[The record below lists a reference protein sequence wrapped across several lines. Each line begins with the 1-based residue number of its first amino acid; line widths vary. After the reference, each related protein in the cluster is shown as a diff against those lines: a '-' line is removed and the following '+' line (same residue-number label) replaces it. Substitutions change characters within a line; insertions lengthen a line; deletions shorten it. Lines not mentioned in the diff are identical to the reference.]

1 MTRPVPSA
9 RAVRVGAKWR
19 PDVPPRR
26 IPLLMR
32 WATRLNQ
39 LSVQLSWL
47 VALGGVIG
55 ALFVVPRIEL
65 HPPVNKTPG
74 IARIIQRGDDT
85 VVYELVVADR
95 AYRTSG
101 IYYGTA
107 GVGDPLRVWY
117 DPRDPARATTLPD
130 QPAYDYG
137 KGSLLVLAFP
147 GGAIVIAVLF
157 MWHRRRF
164 RLLRYGRAVEA
175 RIRTSERTAG
185 GRLAFLTFKYTIEGT
200 EHTAEVTSVRRSDER
215 GPEVVLYDPGD
226 PQHACALADLTGRP
240 RMEGDRFVPTS
251 LPYLA
256 FVLPL
261 ATLAMIGVLAAKSL

>member
-26 IPLLMR
+26 IPLRMR

-39 LSVQLSWL
+39 LAVQLSLL

-55 ALFVVPRIEL
+55 ALFVVPRVEL
-65 HPPVNKTPG
+65 HPPVNKTPELAT
-74 IARIIQRGDDT
+74 IVSRGDET
-85 VVYELVVADR
+85 VIYDLVVDGK
-95 AYRTSG
+95 AYRNSG
-101 IYYGTA
+101 MYYGTST
-107 GVGDPLRVWY
+107 VGDPLRVWY
-117 DPRDPARATTLPD
+117 DPRDPSRATTVPD

-147 GGAIVIAVLF
+147 GGAIAIALLF

-175 RIRTSERTAG
+175 TLRASDPTPGNRVAYLRF
-185 GRLAFLTFKYTIEGT
+185 RYVIEGT
-200 EHTAEVTSVRRSDER
+200 EHTASLTTVRRDDGQTTET
-215 GPEVVLYDPGD
+215 VLYDPAD
-226 PQHACALADLTGRP
+226 PSHACALADLTCRP
-240 RMEGDRFVPTS
+240 RLDGDAFVPTR

-256 FVLPL
+256 FALPL
-261 ATLAMIGVLAAKSL
+261 ATLAMVGVLVAKSL